1 MRKDKRDK
9 VLAMLAAMALAH
21 TLAGCSSEQPE
32 AGTVPE
38 SGLEEGLWSVAVGVA
53 AELSIEENRFV
64 EMDEVMAC
72 SGVEDD

>member
-1 MRKDKRDK
+1 
-9 VLAMLAAMALAH
+9 ML
-21 TLAGCSSEQPE
+21 

-64 EMDEVMAC
+64 ELDEVMAC